1 MKRVTELFIFKV
13 FAKKN
18 SHKIHILCVKYVE
31 IQDFSGQ
38 HTLRESVRIRSFCC
52 PHFPVFGLFSPNV
65 KNCGPEKLWILTLF
79 TQGCS
84 YICRSV
90 FRILLS
96 VKIEIFNK
104 ILNTPLHSIFR
115 YPVYMLEQ
123 TGQIK
128 YRILEYFKQY
138 QKNKNTWYK
147 QVKYAWAR
155 NNSRILIEDPN
166 KHTVHFCIQHLY
178 NFTQSKQNPIFYYS
192 LI

>member
-13 FAKKN
+13 FTKKN

-38 HTLRESVRIRSFCC
+38 HTLRESVLIRSFSCL
-52 PHFPVFGLFSPNV
+52 HFPVFGLFSPNAE
-65 KNCGPEKLWILTLF
+65 NCGPEKLWILTLF

-84 YICRSV
+84 YICGSV

-104 ILNTPLHSIFR
+104 ILNTSQHPISW

-147 QVKYAWAR
+147 HIRYAWAR
-155 NNSRILIEDPN
+155 NNWRILTEDPN
-166 KHTVHFCIQHLY
+166 KQTVDFCIQHLH
-178 NFTQSKQNPIFYYS
+178 NFIQSKQNPIFYYS